1 MLGGRESC
9 EDDVPPGS
17 GIVIKCGDEE
27 ATHGG
32 GGGEILIVPV
42 SFMSEQKRR
51 EV

>member
-9 EDDVPPGS
+9 EGDVPPGS

-32 GGGEILIVPV
+32 KILIVPV